1 MMKKTQH
8 KLTYITRTLM
18 MVMTSILIILFF
30 VIISLVGQIQ
40 GTARVVNYAGLVRGE
55 TQRMIK
61 LEDAEEPQDKMMN
74 TISSYIQ
81 GLREGSN
88 DLNLVCLDD
97 KDFQN
102 KMEELDSY
110 FEELKKEILSV
121 RENGYENTDIIEKS
135 ETFFGI
141 CDEAVGYAEAY
152 SQRKASALN
161 VLEQIVFADIA
172 GLIILIAFELIKALR
187 FAAQN
192 RMLQKKVYLDEATGL
207 PNKNKCEEILGNPE
221 PVPLDD

>member
-1 MMKKTQH
+1 M
-8 KLTYITRTLM
+8 
-18 MVMTSILIILFF
+18 
-30 VIISLVGQIQ
+30 
-40 GTARVVNYAGLVRGE
+40 NYAGLVRGE

-121 RENGYENTDIIEKS
+121 RETGYENTDIIEKS
-135 ETFFGI
+135 EAFFGI
-141 CDEAVGYAEAY
+141 CDEAVGYA
-152 SQRKASALN
+152 
-161 VLEQIVFADIA
+161 
-172 GLIILIAFELIKALR
+172 
-187 FAAQN
+187 
-192 RMLQKKVYLDEATGL
+192 
-207 PNKNKCEEILGNPE
+207 
-221 PVPLDD
+221 

>member
-121 RENGYENTDIIEKS
+121 R
-135 ETFFGI
+135 
-141 CDEAVGYAEAY
+141 
-152 SQRKASALN
+152 
-161 VLEQIVFADIA
+161 
-172 GLIILIAFELIKALR
+172 
-187 FAAQN
+187 
-192 RMLQKKVYLDEATGL
+192 
-207 PNKNKCEEILGNPE
+207 
-221 PVPLDD
+221 

>member
-110 FEELKKEILSV
+110 FEELKKRFCRSVRMGMRIRILSRRV
-121 RENGYENTDIIEKS
+121 RLFSASVMRQLVMQKHILSEK
-135 ETFFGI
+135 
-141 CDEAVGYAEAY
+141 
-152 SQRKASALN
+152 
-161 VLEQIVFADIA
+161 
-172 GLIILIAFELIKALR
+172 
-187 FAAQN
+187 
-192 RMLQKKVYLDEATGL
+192 LQH
-207 PNKNKCEEILGNPE
+207 
-221 PVPLDD
+221 

>member
-1 MMKKTQH
+1 MMKKTQN

-18 MVMTSILIILFF
+18 MVLTSILIILFF
-30 VIISLVGQIQ
+30 VIMSLVGQIQ
-40 GTARVVNYAGLVRGE
+40 GTARVVNYTGLVRGE

-97 KDFQN
+97 KDFQS

-135 ETFFGI
+135 
-141 CDEAVGYAEAY
+141 
-152 SQRKASALN
+152 
-161 VLEQIVFADIA
+161 
-172 GLIILIAFELIKALR
+172 
-187 FAAQN
+187 
-192 RMLQKKVYLDEATGL
+192 
-207 PNKNKCEEILGNPE
+207 
-221 PVPLDD
+221 

>member
-1 MMKKTQH
+1 
-8 KLTYITRTLM
+8 M

-135 ETFFGI
+135 ETF
-141 CDEAVGYAEAY
+141 
-152 SQRKASALN
+152 SASVMRRL
-161 VLEQIVFADIA
+161 VMQKH
-172 GLIILIAFELIKALR
+172 ILSEK
-187 FAAQN
+187 
-192 RMLQKKVYLDEATGL
+192 LQH
-207 PNKNKCEEILGNPE
+207 
-221 PVPLDD
+221 